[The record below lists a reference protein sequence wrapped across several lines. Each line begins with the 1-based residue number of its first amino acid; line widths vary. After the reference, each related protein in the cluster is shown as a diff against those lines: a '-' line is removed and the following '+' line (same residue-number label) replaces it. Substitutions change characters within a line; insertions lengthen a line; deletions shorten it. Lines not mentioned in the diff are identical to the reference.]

1 MTHSEIEVCKSG
13 PTELYCDDTQATLLS
28 SIHTSIILFS
38 LVMYRKNNYIVV
50 EKINRFYEVI
60 L

>member
-13 PTELYCDDTQATLLS
+13 PTGSYCDDTQVTLLS

-38 LVMYRKNNYIVV
+38 LVMYRKV